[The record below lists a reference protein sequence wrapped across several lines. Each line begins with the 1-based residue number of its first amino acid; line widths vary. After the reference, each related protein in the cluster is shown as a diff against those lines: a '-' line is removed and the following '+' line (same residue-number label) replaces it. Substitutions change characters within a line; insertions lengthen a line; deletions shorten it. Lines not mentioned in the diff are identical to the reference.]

1 MAVIPQGPAVR
12 SPRVRWAAAAII
24 ATVLA
29 ADQVSKSLVLAGRI
43 SGGTGWVTVRL
54 VRNTGSAGG
63 LASGHPVLVF
73 AVALAITVVA
83 AALLLRARRA
93 AVAVALSLV
102 VAGAAGNLADR
113 AFRAPGLGRGA
124 VVDWIHLA
132 GGGGSMN
139 LSDLAI
145 NAGAITIVIA
155 MVATRQKAAKTAP
168 GQAAVRDGSSP
179 AHDGPRHED
188 RPRSLRL
195 AARRRSHGHGA

>member
-1 MAVIPQGPAVR
+1 MAVIPQGAAVR
-12 SPRVRWAAAAII
+12 SPGVRWAAAAII

-73 AVALAITVVA
+73 LAAVAITAVA
-83 AALLLRARRA
+83 VALLLRARRA
-93 AVAVALSLV
+93 ATAVALSLV

-124 VVDWIHLA
+124 VVDWIHPA
-132 GGGGSMN
+132 GGSGSMN

-145 NAGAITIVIA
+145 NAGAIAIVITMA
-155 MVATRQKAAKTAP
+155 AAGRKARKTAP
-168 GQAAVRDGSSP
+168 GQ
-179 AHDGPRHED
+179 E
-188 RPRSLRL
+188 
-195 AARRRSHGHGA
+195 AARDASP